1 MELCRY
7 NYIGRFTEN
16 QIDIDSAL
24 FHLEQA
30 AACDVLEA
38 NRELAKIY
46 LQLPHDVLEDYT
58 IKVLDRNN
66 ILPFL

>member
-7 NYIGRFTEN
+7 NYAGRFTDN
-16 QIDIDSAL
+16 QTDIDSAL

-30 AACDVLEA
+30 AACDMLEA

-58 IKVLDRNN
+58 VKVFDFN
-66 ILPFL
+66 I